1 MKRYGYSILVVGF
14 LSVGRLIAQTGDA
27 ADVVHLTLTDAIALT
42 LENSFQI
49 RISQNNLRIANTN
62 NHIGNAGMLPIVSA
76 NASVNRSRLN
86 AEQEFLDGRIVPVD
100 NGNRQVVNAGV
111 NMNWRLFD
119 GTRMFA
125 TLSRLQQEAI
135 ASNLQLKIQIDNT
148 LGQMLQSYY
157 RVAVE
162 QERLALFQS
171 NVMFSEER
179 VRIVDEKYKVGK
191 ESKLSL
197 LQAKVDLNSDRSSLV
212 QQREL
217 LVGQKL
223 ALVQLMGVDPFDFEV
238 QFQFSIDNSLILS
251 ELEAAAATHNPMLQM
266 QQSNKQ
272 IQDLQV
278 KELNRGR
285 LPQLDLNIGYGYG
298 NLQSD
303 AGFLVGNESFDFNYG
318 LSATVNLFS
327 GFNQMR
333 NIQNAQVAL
342 ENSQL
347 LQQEAEQ
354 MIVSNLLNAFTAYRN
369 NLELLELES
378 ENLEVANENSEIA
391 LERFRLGVS
400 DALALRE
407 AQVNAVNARIRLL
420 QSQFNAKAA
429 EVELYRLSGKLTE
442 SVK

>member
-76 NASVNRSRLN
+76 NASINRSRLN

-238 QFQFSIDNSLILS
+238 QFQFSI
-251 ELEAAAATHNPMLQM
+251 
-266 QQSNKQ
+266 
-272 IQDLQV
+272 
-278 KELNRGR
+278 
-285 LPQLDLNIGYGYG
+285 
-298 NLQSD
+298 
-303 AGFLVGNESFDFNYG
+303 
-318 LSATVNLFS
+318 
-327 GFNQMR
+327 
-333 NIQNAQVAL
+333 
-342 ENSQL
+342 
-347 LQQEAEQ
+347 
-354 MIVSNLLNAFTAYRN
+354 
-369 NLELLELES
+369 
-378 ENLEVANENSEIA
+378 
-391 LERFRLGVS
+391 
-400 DALALRE
+400 
-407 AQVNAVNARIRLL
+407 
-420 QSQFNAKAA
+420 
-429 EVELYRLSGKLTE
+429 
-442 SVK
+442 